1 MFRIRVIHGNAF
13 FLSRDRVEQ
22 VQGIFRETFPDLAG
36 YAEKLPSLLHHPTEH
51 GYRSGLL
58 VAEGAQGRVDAFAL
72 VLYFSE
78 TASAFLD
85 FVGTRP
91 GVRSR
96 GIGGALYETVRE
108 YCAQLGARG
117 LYLEVQPDEPALTPD
132 PEELKESRQ
141 RVRFYERYGVRVI
154 EGTQYHAFVGEPPT
168 SALLLFDGLG
178 RTECLARSDARR
190 AVELI
195 LTRRFGHV
203 VERAY
208 VRRVLDSFTDDPV
221 RFRPFRYQKPTPEP
235 VAVRPGAL
243 SGAFAMVRPP
253 RHEIHHVRE
262 RGYFEHP
269 VRVQALCESL
279 GATGL
284 FTIVPLKPHGRGP
297 LAAVHDAEFLE
308 YLRDVCGRIKT
319 GRPVYPDTFPLRAPD
334 RRPKRLLVQAGY
346 YCLDAGT
353 PLYRNAYVAA
363 RDAAD
368 AALTAADEILA
379 GRRLAYAVCR
389 PPGHH
394 AGRRFFGGFCYFNN
408 AAIAAR
414 YLSAQAKTAILDI
427 DFHHGNGTQDIF
439 YDRPDVLT
447 ISIHGHPDH
456 AYPYFSGF
464 PDETGT
470 GRGLGFNRNF
480 PLPPRTENEAYLKV
494 FDRAVDQFARYK
506 PDILI
511 VSLGFDTVRGDPTA
525 NLMLTV
531 EALRAMGT
539 RLAEAGLPLLVVQ
552 EGGYNVR
559 NIRRGSVAFFSGCA
573 ARG

>member
-1 MFRIRVIHGNAF
+1 MFRIRAIHGNAF
-13 FLSRDRVEQ
+13 FLSHDRVEQ

-36 YAEKLPSLLHHPTEH
+36 YADKLPSLLHRPMEH

-58 VAEGAQGRVDAFAL
+58 VAEGALGRVDAFAL

-78 TASAFLD
+78 VRSAFLD

-91 GVRSR
+91 GMRSR
-96 GIGGALYETVRE
+96 GIGGALYEAVRE
-108 YCAQLGARG
+108 YSSRIGAEG
-117 LYLEVQPDEPALTPD
+117 LYLEVEPDAPELTRD
-132 PEELKESRQ
+132 AEELKESRQ
-141 RVRFYERYGVRVI
+141 RIRFYERYGVRVI
-154 EGTQYHAFVGEPPT
+154 EGTAYHTPVGEPPT
-168 SALLLFDGLG
+168 SAYLLFDGLG
-178 RTECLARSDARR
+178 RTGHLSRKDARK

-203 VERAY
+203 ADPAY
-208 VRRVLDSFTDDPV
+208 VREIVDSFRDDPV
-221 RFRPFRYQKPTPEP
+221 RFRPFRYQKPSPEP
-235 VAVRPGAL
+235 
-243 SGAFAMVRPP
+243 SGVLRGKLADAFALVRPP
-253 RHEIHHVRE
+253 RHEIHHVKE

-269 VRVQALCESL
+269 VRAQVLCEALST
-279 GATGL
+279 TGL
-284 FTIVPLKPHGRGP
+284 FASVSLKAHGRGP
-297 LAAVHDAEFLE
+297 LAAVHEADFLE
-308 YLRDVCGRIKT
+308 YLRDVCGRIKE

-353 PLYRNAYVAA
+353 PLYRNAYIAA

-379 GRRLAYAVCR
+379 GRRLAFAVCR

-414 YLSAQAKTAILDI
+414 YLSSQAKTAILDI

-511 VSLGFDTVRGDPTA
+511 VSLGFDTMRGDPTA